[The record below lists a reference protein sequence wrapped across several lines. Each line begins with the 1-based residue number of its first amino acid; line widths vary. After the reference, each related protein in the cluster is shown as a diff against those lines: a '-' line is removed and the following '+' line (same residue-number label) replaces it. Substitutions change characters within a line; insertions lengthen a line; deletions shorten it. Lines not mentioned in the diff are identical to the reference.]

1 MQEHAN
7 MVGSYLICDK
17 CGCFGPP
24 AGFLSKSGLRLC
36 YACWHE
42 EQIECTFGEPAAV
55 STCSSRATDRAGCAR
70 ACGLGGTGASAQ
82 RRTVRVP
89 RQARQAV
96 WPGTTHGPMTTEWW

>member
-36 YACWHE
+36 YACWYE

-55 STCSSRATDRAGCAR
+55 NASGQGQACSAAAGKPA
-70 ACGLGGTGASAQ
+70 LGDPD
-82 RRTVRVP
+82 VP
-89 RQARQAV
+89 R
-96 WPGTTHGPMTTEWW
+96 